1 MPRNT
6 PADQPQHATQSTQPA
21 QSAQPTQPDRPY
33 HHGDL
38 RRAILHAALDVIAAD
53 GPSAL
58 SLRDLARRAGVSHAA
73 PAHHFKDRTGLLTAI
88 AAEGHALL
96 AATLAEAGDLRDA
109 GVRYVRFAR
118 EHPAHFQVMFRPEL
132 LREDDLE
139 LTAARALSRERLRAA
154 VTAARPGSGDTD
166 PRQAGI
172 AAWSL
177 SHGFATLLLSGNLAA
192 VVGDQDPEEVFRTA
206 TELLF
211 PTAPPAP
218 CPGPAHARYATTTP
232 ESKPGTPR
240 STPADPVRPAASRP
254 PSPSSGGAPAP
265 GGRPA

>member
-1 MPRNT
+1 MPRST
-6 PADQPQHATQSTQPA
+6 TSQQQQPERPKASE
-21 QSAQPTQPDRPY
+21 RPY

-38 RRAILHAALDVIAAD
+38 RRAILRAALDAIADD

-96 AATLAEAGDLRDA
+96 AAALAEAGDLRDA

-132 LREDDLE
+132 LREGDLE
-139 LTAARALSRERLRAA
+139 LTTARALSREQLRTA
-154 VTAARPGSGDTD
+154 VTTARPETLDAD
-166 PRQAGI
+166 PRLAGI

-177 SHGFATLLLSGNLAA
+177 SHGFATLLLSDNLDA

-211 PTAPPAP
+211 PSA
-218 CPGPAHARYATTTP
+218 
-232 ESKPGTPR
+232 
-240 STPADPVRPAASRP
+240 P
-254 PSPSSGGAPAP
+254 PSPSP
-265 GGRPA
+265 